1 MHSFTSK
8 LHRNPIILEENTP
21 MKYPWKT
28 RLKPFTC
35 LLLALALTLSVPA
48 AASQALGWEL
58 HKSVTVLGDGVTVT
72 DQILWGDSISD
83 YRREKYLTYQPG
95 VNVTPMVVYG
105 AKVPTKATLTA
116 MARGLEDYGY
126 RVLGGANGDYFVMS
140 TGVPLGMVV
149 TWGVLRSSSSY
160 QYAVGFRSDGTAFVG
175 KPDMQIWA
183 ELGGTKLLVA
193 GGYNKSRTAD
203 GGYTLFNSD
212 FGTSTGA
219 NATGVNVVLRP
230 VTVPEGYTVPP
241 PVAQTDPETGEELPI
256 TQADYDA
263 ALAYAAQGLSS
274 LPAQLTVGG
283 KVTCVVEKVT
293 TGAKSVQIPEG
304 RFVLSIDDRGPDY
317 QRALASWL
325 KQGEQ
330 VKISVTCAD
339 ERWQSAVSA
348 IGAYLPLLS
357 GGEVCSGLD
366 TTANPRTA
374 LGIKEDGQV
383 ILYTIDGRSKGH
395 SLGASMTQVAKRL
408 KELGCVDA
416 VLFDGGGSTTFGTTG
431 AMDGVFTLD
440 NVPSDGAQRAVT
452 NALFFVSNLKPTGV
466 AGSLYVTPHDG
477 VLLSGARVELSASAI
492 DTGFYPMYA
501 LGGGVSYT
509 AQGPG
514 TVEGSILTAGAEK
527 GEVVVTASAGGD
539 VTGEALFTVI
549 PTPDAIALKN
559 QSTGK
564 AVTSLTLEP
573 WEKVD
578 LTAAATWYKLPL
590 QSQDDCFTW
599 ACDPSLGIIDSYGYF
614 SAGSKGGSGA
624 ITVSAG
630 DKTVSIPV
638 TIPARAHLLEDCEGD
653 LWAFGN
659 DTAAAGPETETV
671 RTGFQ
676 SLKVTYPTDGKP
688 SRLDVELPIPFGE
701 SYLGVWMYADGSE
714 TRVDATFRLTDGSTA
729 AATLSKGGFTGWKKV
744 LAELPEGVE
753 ALTGLTITPA
763 WGGTGTL
770 YFDQFFSANAAVYDG
785 QGPTV
790 DLIVGNGKITAT
802 LKDNVDKDFLP
813 QQVSLTVDGVETP
826 FTLTGHTL
834 TAELPERQGA
844 LQRVSLTVSDASGNL
859 TRASW
864 QGEAAGA
871 YTDPF
876 GDTQDH
882 WAEPYASY
890 LYAHGIAT
898 GSVENGVLSYRPGDN
913 ITRTEFAALLCR
925 WLGLDVSQYA
935 DVVLPFSDWQ
945 DIPTWG
951 YGNLQ
956 ALYAKG
962 VFAGSAEGGTLY
974 AHPTA
979 SITRAE
985 AITMLGRVLAKGFA
999 QSGNQ
1004 FADHDQIP
1012 SWAQEAVYTLAR
1024 LGVVSGYE
1032 GMVRPGDPITRGE
1045 AAKLFTTMW

>member
-1 MHSFTSK
+1 M
-8 LHRNPIILEENTP
+8 EENAP

-28 RLKPFTC
+28 YARKLVS
-35 LLLALALTLSVPA
+35 LLLALVLTLSVPA

-58 HKSVTVLGDGVTVT
+58 HRAVTVLGDGVTVT
-72 DQILWGDSISD
+72 DQVLWGDSISD

-95 VNVTPMVVYG
+95 GNVTPTVVYG
-105 AKVPTKATLTA
+105 AKVPSRATLTA
-116 MARGLEDYGY
+116 MARGLEDFGC

-149 TWGVLRSSSSY
+149 TWGVLRSSSAY
-160 QYAVGFRSDGTAFVG
+160 HYAVGFHTDGTAFVG
-175 KPDMQIWA
+175 KPEVQIWA
-183 ELGGTKLLVA
+183 ELGGQRLLVA

-203 GGYTLFNSD
+203 GGYTLYSSD
-212 FGTSTGA
+212 FGSSTGA
-219 NATGVNVVLRP
+219 NATGVDVILRP

-241 PVAQTDPETGEELPI
+241 PVAQVDPETGEELPI
-256 TQADYDA
+256 TQADKDA
-263 ALAYAAQGLSS
+263 ALAYAAAGLAS
-274 LPAQLTVGG
+274 LPAQLTIGG
-283 KVTCVVEKVT
+283 TVTCVVEKVI

-330 VKISVTCAD
+330 VRLSVTCAD
-339 ERWQSAVSA
+339 DRWESAVSA
-348 IGAYLPLLS
+348 IGAYLPLLE
-357 GGEVCSGLD
+357 GGEVCAGLD
-366 TTANPRTA
+366 TAANPRTA
-374 LGIKEDGQV
+374 LGIRENGEV
-383 ILYTIDGRSKGH
+383 ILYTIDGRAKGH

-408 KELGCVDA
+408 RELGCVDA

-431 AMDGVFTLD
+431 AMDEVFTLD

-452 NALFFVSNLKPTGV
+452 NALFFVSDLKPTGV

-477 VLLSGARVELSASAI
+477 VLLSGARVDLSASAI
-492 DTGFYPMYA
+492 DTGYYPMYP

-514 TVEGSILTAGAEK
+514 TVEGSTLTAGGEK

-549 PTPDAIALKN
+549 PTPDAITLQN

-564 AVTSLTLEP
+564 AVSSLTLEP

-590 QSQDDCFTW
+590 QSQDDCFAW
-599 ACDPSLGIIDSYGYF
+599 ACDPALGIIDSLGYF
-614 SAGSKGGSGA
+614 SAGARGGTGA
-624 ITVSAG
+624 ITASAG
-630 DKTVSIPV
+630 GKTVSIPV

-659 DTAAAGPETETV
+659 DTAAAGPETEVV

-676 SLKVTYPTDGKP
+676 SLKVAYPTDGKP
-688 SRLDVELPIPFGE
+688 SRLDVEMPIAFGE
-701 SYLGVWMYADGSE
+701 SYLGCWLYGDGSE
-714 TRVDATFRLTDGSTA
+714 TRVDATFRLTDGSYASA
-729 AATLSKGGFTGWKKV
+729 ALSKGGFTGWKKV
-744 LAELPEGVE
+744 LAELPDKVE
-753 ALTGLTITPA
+753 ALTGLTVTPA
-763 WGGTGTL
+763 WGGTGVL
-770 YFDQFFSANAAVYDG
+770 YFDQFFSANSSVFDG
-785 QGPTV
+785 QAPTI

-813 QQVSLTVDGVETP
+813 QQVSLTLDGVDIP

-834 TAELPERQGA
+834 AADLPQGEGA
-844 LQRVSLTVSDASGNL
+844 LRRVSVTVSDASGNL
-859 TRASW
+859 ARASW
-864 QGEAAGA
+864 QGEPSGEYAA
-871 YTDPF
+871 PF
-876 GDTQDH
+876 GDTADH
-882 WAEPYASY
+882 WAGPYAAY
-890 LYAHGIAT
+890 LYAHGVAT
-898 GSVENGVLSYRPGDN
+898 GSVENGVLSYRPDDN

-925 WLGLDVSQYA
+925 WLGLDVSGYTG
-935 DVVLPFSDWQ
+935 VVLPFSDWQ
-945 DIPTWG
+945 DIPVWG

-956 ALYAKG
+956 ALYANG
-962 VFAGSAEGGTLY
+962 IFAGSAEGGALY

-985 AITMLGRVLAKGFA
+985 AMTMLGRVMAKGFA
-999 QSGNQ
+999 QSGSH
-1004 FADHDQIP
+1004 FLDHDQIP
-1012 SWAQEAVYTLAR
+1012 AWAQEAVYTLVQQ
-1024 LGVVSGYE
+1024 GVVSGYE
-1032 GMVRPGDPITRGE
+1032 GMVRPNDPITRGE
-1045 AAKLFTTMW
+1045 AAKLFTVMW